1 MPSASY
7 QTRRDEIET
16 YFDRTAADA
25 WAALTSD
32 APVSRIRRTV
42 RSGRDAMRAIL
53 LSWLPE
59 DLNGSTLIDAGCGTG
74 TLAIEAAQRGAEVVA
89 VDLSPTLI
97 NLARERLRELGD
109 ALDVTFLV
117 GDMRDMDLGCF
128 DYAVA
133 MDSLIHYNVA
143 DGVQTVEA
151 MAEQINRKIVF
162 TFAPKTPLLALMHA
176 TGRLFPRADRAPS
189 IEPVSQQHL
198 CRRLEQ
204 VGLVQDWDVGRS
216 HRVDVGFYKSQA
228 MELTR
233 R

>member
-7 QTRRDEIET
+7 QTRRDEIEA
-16 YFDRTAADA
+16 YFDRTASAA

-42 RSGRDAMRAIL
+42 RRGRDAMRATL

-59 DLNGSTLIDAGCGTG
+59 DLRGCTLLDAGCGTG

-97 NLARERLRELGD
+97 GLARDRLHDLGEN
-109 ALDVTFLV
+109 LDVTFLV

-133 MDSLIHYNVA
+133 MDSLIHYDVT
-143 DGVQTVEA
+143 DGVQTLES
-151 MAEQINRKIVF
+151 MAEQINRNMVF

-176 TGRLFPRADRAPS
+176 TGRLFPRSDRAPS
-189 IEPVSQQHL
+189 IEPVSPRKLSGQ
-198 CRRLEQ
+198 LEQ
-204 VGLVQDWDVGRS
+204 AGLMTNWAAGRS
-216 HRVDVGFYKSQA
+216 HRIDVGFYKSHA

>member
-42 RSGRDAMRAIL
+42 RSGRDAMRATL

-109 ALDVTFLV
+109 GLDVTFLV

-176 TGRLFPRADRAPS
+176 TGRLFPRADRALS

>member
-16 YFDRTAADA
+16 YFDRTASAA

-42 RSGRDAMRAIL
+42 RRGRDVMRATL

-59 DLNGSTLIDAGCGTG
+59 DLRGCTLLDAGCGTG

-97 NLARERLRELGD
+97 GLARDRLHDLGEN
-109 ALDVTFLV
+109 LDVTFLV

-133 MDSLIHYNVA
+133 MDSLIHYDVT
-143 DGVQTVEA
+143 DGVQTLES
-151 MAEQINRKIVF
+151 MAEQINCKMVF

-176 TGRLFPRADRAPS
+176 TGRLFPRSDRAPS
-189 IEPVSQQHL
+189 IEPVSPRKLSGQ
-198 CRRLEQ
+198 LEQ
-204 VGLVQDWDVGRS
+204 AGLMTNWAAGRS
-216 HRVDVGFYKSQA
+216 HRIDVGFYKSHA

>member
-1 MPSASY
+1 MTSVSY

-42 RSGRDAMRAIL
+42 RRGRDAMRETL
-53 LSWLPE
+53 MSWLPE
-59 DLNGSTLIDAGCGTG
+59 DLTGSTLIDAGCGTG

-89 VDLSPTLI
+89 VDLSPTLV
-97 NLARERLRELGD
+97 NLARERLRDLNQS
-109 ALDVTFLV
+109 LDVTFLV

-133 MDSLIHYNVA
+133 MDSLIHYDVA
-143 DGVQTVEA
+143 DGVQTLEA
-151 MAEQINRKIVF
+151 MAEQINRKMVF

-176 TGRLFPRADRAPS
+176 TGRLFPRGDRAPS
-189 IEPVSQQHL
+189 IEPVSSG
-198 CRRLEQ
+198 RLEQ
-204 VGLVQDWDVGRS
+204 HLQDAGLMERWAVGRS
-216 HRVDVGFYKSQA
+216 HRVDVGFYKSHA

-233 R
+233 Q

>member
-109 ALDVTFLV
+109 GLDVTFLV

-143 DGVQTVEA
+143 DGVQTLEA

-198 CRRLEQ
+198 SRRLEQ

>member
-42 RSGRDAMRAIL
+42 RSGRDAMRATL

-143 DGVQTVEA
+143 DGVQTLEA

-189 IEPVSQQHL
+189 IEPVSEQHL

-204 VGLVQDWDVGRS
+204 IGLVQDWDVGRS

>member
-143 DGVQTVEA
+143 DGVQTLEA

>member
-42 RSGRDAMRAIL
+42 RSGRDAMRATL

-109 ALDVTFLV
+109 GLDVTFLV

-143 DGVQTVEA
+143 DGVQTIEA

-204 VGLVQDWDVGRS
+204 IGLVQDWDVGRS

>member
-42 RSGRDAMRAIL
+42 RSGRDAMRATL

-143 DGVQTVEA
+143 DGVQTLEA

>member
-16 YFDRTAADA
+16 YFDRTASAA

-42 RSGRDAMRAIL
+42 RRGRDAMRATL

-59 DLNGSTLIDAGCGTG
+59 DLRGCTLLDAGCGTG

-97 NLARERLRELGD
+97 KLARDRLHDLGEN
-109 ALDVTFLV
+109 LDVTFLV

-133 MDSLIHYNVA
+133 MDSLIHYDVT
-143 DGVQTVEA
+143 DGVQTLES
-151 MAEQINRKIVF
+151 MAEQINRKMVF

-176 TGRLFPRADRAPS
+176 TGRLFPRSDRAPS
-189 IEPVSQQHL
+189 IEPVSPRKLSGQ
-198 CRRLEQ
+198 LEQ
-204 VGLVQDWDVGRS
+204 AGLMTNWAAGRS
-216 HRVDVGFYKSQA
+216 HRIDVGFYKSHA

>member
-42 RSGRDAMRAIL
+42 RSGRDAMRATL

-143 DGVQTVEA
+143 DGVQTLEA

-204 VGLVQDWDVGRS
+204 IGLVQDWDVGRS

>member
-42 RSGRDAMRAIL
+42 RSGRDAMRATL

-109 ALDVTFLV
+109 GLDVTFLV

-176 TGRLFPRADRAPS
+176 TGRLFPRADRAPA

>member
-42 RSGRDAMRAIL
+42 RSGRDAMRTTL

-109 ALDVTFLV
+109 GLDVTFLV

>member
-16 YFDRTAADA
+16 YFDRTASAA

-42 RSGRDAMRAIL
+42 RRGRDAMRATL

-59 DLNGSTLIDAGCGTG
+59 DLRGCTLLDAGCGTG

-97 NLARERLRELGD
+97 GLARDRLHDLGENLD
-109 ALDVTFLV
+109 ATFLV

-133 MDSLIHYNVA
+133 MDSLIHYDVT
-143 DGVQTVEA
+143 DGVQTLES
-151 MAEQINRKIVF
+151 MAEQINRKMVF

-176 TGRLFPRADRAPS
+176 TGRLFPRSDRAPS
-189 IEPVSQQHL
+189 IEPVSPRKLSGQ
-198 CRRLEQ
+198 LEQ
-204 VGLVQDWDVGRS
+204 AGLMTNWAAGRS
-216 HRVDVGFYKSQA
+216 HRIDVGFYKSHA

>member
-42 RSGRDAMRAIL
+42 RSGRDAMRATL

-59 DLNGSTLIDAGCGTG
+59 DLNGCTLIDAGCGTG

-109 ALDVTFLV
+109 GLDVTFLV

>member
-1 MPSASY
+1 MTSVSY

-42 RSGRDAMRAIL
+42 RRGRDAMRETL
-53 LSWLPE
+53 MSWLPE
-59 DLNGSTLIDAGCGTG
+59 DLTGSTLIDAGCGTG

-89 VDLSPTLI
+89 VDLSPTLV
-97 NLARERLRELGD
+97 NLARERLRDLNQS
-109 ALDVTFLV
+109 LDVTFLV

-133 MDSLIHYNVA
+133 MDSLIHYDVA
-143 DGVQTVEA
+143 DGVQTLEA
-151 MAEQINRKIVF
+151 MAEQINRKMVF

-176 TGRLFPRADRAPS
+176 TGRLFPRGDRAPS
-189 IEPVSQQHL
+189 IEPVSSG
-198 CRRLEQ
+198 RLEQ
-204 VGLVQDWDVGRS
+204 HLQDAGLMERWAVGRS
-216 HRVDVGFYKSQA
+216 HRVDVCFYKSHA

-233 R
+233 Q

>member
-16 YFDRTAADA
+16 YFDRTASAA

-42 RSGRDAMRAIL
+42 RRGRDAMRATL

-59 DLNGSTLIDAGCGTG
+59 DLRGCTLLDAGCGTG

-97 NLARERLRELGD
+97 GLARDRLHDLGEN
-109 ALDVTFLV
+109 LDVTFLV

-133 MDSLIHYNVA
+133 MDSLIHYDVT
-143 DGVQTVEA
+143 DGVQTLES
-151 MAEQINRKIVF
+151 MAEQINCKMVF

-176 TGRLFPRADRAPS
+176 TGRLFPRSDRAPS
-189 IEPVSQQHL
+189 IEPVSPRKLSGQ
-198 CRRLEQ
+198 LEQ
-204 VGLVQDWDVGRS
+204 AGLMTNWAAGRS
-216 HRVDVGFYKSQA
+216 HRIDVGFYKSHA

>member
-143 DGVQTVEA
+143 DGVQTLEA

-204 VGLVQDWDVGRS
+204 VGLVQDWGVGRS

>member
-16 YFDRTAADA
+16 YFDRTASAA

-42 RSGRDAMRAIL
+42 RRGRDAMRATL

-59 DLNGSTLIDAGCGTG
+59 DLRGCTLLDAGCGTG

-97 NLARERLRELGD
+97 VLARDRLHDLGEN
-109 ALDVTFLV
+109 LEVTFLV

-133 MDSLIHYNVA
+133 MDSLIHYDVT
-143 DGVQTVEA
+143 DGVQTLES
-151 MAEQINRKIVF
+151 MAEQINCKMVF

-176 TGRLFPRADRAPS
+176 TGRLFPRSDRAPS
-189 IEPVSQQHL
+189 IEPVSPQKLSGQ
-198 CRRLEQ
+198 LEQ
-204 VGLVQDWDVGRS
+204 AGLMTNWAAGRS
-216 HRVDVGFYKSQA
+216 HRIDVGFYKSHA
-228 MELTR
+228 LELTR